1 MADNEMKWEKTDEN
15 RYGIAGKEFQIEIWL
30 DTDGTFSWRISKGI
44 VSTIASG
51 DYVENVDDLEAD
63 IYEALE
69 DIENELASLRCFAE
83 DVHKLEFNKEAT

>member
-15 RYGIAGKEFQIEIWL
+15 RYEIAGKEFQIEIWL

-51 DYVENVDDLEAD
+51 DYVENVDDLEA
-63 IYEALE
+63 ITWKMLM
-69 DIENELASLRCFAE
+69 ILRQTSMRHLRILRTSL
-83 DVHKLEFNKEAT
+83 LP

>member
-15 RYGIAGKEFQIEIWL
+15 RYEIAGKEFQIEIWL
-30 DTDGTFSWRISKGI
+30 DTDGTFSWRISKG
-44 VSTIASG
+44 VLYTIASG
-51 DYVENVDDLEAD
+51 DYVENVDDLEAN

-83 DVHKLEFNKEAT
+83 GIHKLEFNKEAT